1 MSKVLAIDIETGN
14 SAADIGG
21 WNNTHM
27 WNITCVTTWDGK
39 ESKAYVDKPM
49 EIEGV
54 IVKSLRTLKHDLDD
68 HFDSGGILLGHNI
81 NSFDLPALRDSMDI
95 YIAKKFLDNKE
106 TRCIDTSR
114 LMNKHSSGFHVSLD
128 NLAKCNLGTQKTAD
142 GLTAVKWWSEG
153 RYEDVVKYCVMD
165 SKISYEVWEKGRIEK
180 QIEYFN
186 EDKNEFCKIDIEW

>member
-1 MSKVLAIDIETGN
+1 
-14 SAADIGG
+14 
-21 WNNTHM
+21 
-27 WNITCVTTWDGK
+27 
-39 ESKAYVDKPM
+39 
-49 EIEGV
+49 
-54 IVKSLRTLKHDLDD
+54 
-68 HFDSGGILLGHNI
+68 
-81 NSFDLPALRDSMDI
+81 
-95 YIAKKFLDNKE
+95 
-106 TRCIDTSR
+106 
-114 LMNKHSSGFHVSLD
+114 MNKHSSGYHVSLD